1 MRENVSERRNTTF
14 LEATTISLKLKVIQ
28 AGEIPDSS
36 TGWKKRGLDMSNRQT
51 TKDLENQD

>member
-1 MRENVSERRNTTF
+1 MRENVSERRDTRF
-14 LEATTISLKLKVIQ
+14 LEPTTISLKLKVIQ

-36 TGWKKRGLDMSNRQT
+36 TGWKKQGLEMRNRQT